1 MKDLLDALPEAV
13 APELVLDAGHEDSP
27 ALPPDDDDVIR
38 PAAEEDLIAL
48 GADGSLANV
57 GDAPLAKHL
66 LWTFG
71 PHHRDFPLMLQ
82 LRVEVDGERLVTVD
96 PEIGWHHQGL
106 ERALEGRTFAD
117 AFPLV
122 ARMQPQDPAGHVLA
136 YALAVERLLDM
147 EHDVPERAQ
156 LWRCVVLE
164 LSRIRAHLSLLSS
177 LVLAHSERASQLA
190 FFDAARRVSTL
201 VALASRRDATWLLH
215 AVGGLADEVP
225 DAVPEAI
232 ERALPEALAHIAAV
246 GDRLWANPAFTD
258 SLAGLGVLDAEEAP
272 GLGITGPALRACGV
286 ADDLR
291 HKAPVFAYARATPK
305 LVTHTGGDGLARFAV
320 RLDELA
326 ASSAATVRLLAA
338 FKASDAPVRATAP
351 APEDD
356 RAGGAHVAV
365 KETATASLEIA
376 SGEISV
382 LLRAAEGSPSPS
394 RVRLRGPSFP
404 LVAALR
410 RLLTGARLDD
420 VVPILRS
427 LGVSG
432 SDLDR

>member
-13 APELVLDAGHEDSP
+13 APELILDVGHEDSP

-38 PAAEEDLIAL
+38 PAAEEELIAL

-71 PHHRDFPLMLQ
+71 PHHRDFPLMIQ
-82 LRVEVDGERLVTVD
+82 LRVEIDGERLVTVD
-96 PEIGWHHQGL
+96 PEIGWQHQGL
-106 ERALEGRTFAD
+106 ERALEGLAFAQ
-117 AFPLV
+117 AFDLV

-136 YALAVERLLDM
+136 YALAVERLM
-147 EHDVPERAQ
+147 GIEEAVPERAQ

-164 LSRIRAHLSLLSS
+164 LSRIRAHLSLLST

-190 FFDAARRVSTL
+190 FFEAARRLSTL
-201 VALASRRDATWLLH
+201 VSLASRRDATWLLH
-215 AVGGLADEVP
+215 AIGGLAADVP
-225 DAVPEAI
+225 DTVPEAI
-232 ERALPEALAHIAAV
+232 ERALPDALAPIAAV

-258 SLAGLGVLDAEEAP
+258 SLAGLGVLAAEDAP
-272 GLGITGPALRACGV
+272 GLGVSGPALRACGV

-291 HKAPVFAYARATPK
+291 HKSPVFAYSRAAPK
-305 LVTHTGGDGLARFAV
+305 LITHHGGDCLARFAV

-326 ASSAATVRLLAA
+326 ASTAATVRLLAA
-338 FKASDAPVRATAP
+338 FKASEGDVTAALP
-351 APEDD
+351 MDD
-356 RAGGAHVAV
+356 EGQPIAV
-365 KETATASLEIA
+365 LETATASLELA
-376 SGEISV
+376 SGELSV
-382 LLRAAEGSPSPS
+382 LLRAAEGSTSPA

-404 LVAALR
+404 LAATLR

-420 VVPILRS
+420 VVPIMRS
-427 LGVSG
+427 LGISG